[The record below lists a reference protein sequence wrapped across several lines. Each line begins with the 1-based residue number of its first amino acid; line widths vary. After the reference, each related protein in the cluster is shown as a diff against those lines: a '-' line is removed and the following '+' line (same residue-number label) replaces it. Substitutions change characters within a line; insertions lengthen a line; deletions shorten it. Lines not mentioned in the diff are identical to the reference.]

1 MNSYKRVVTAIS
13 HKQPDRPPLDY
24 LATAEVTDSLCSY
37 LNVSSEEELLNRLG
51 VDFRT
56 VNPQIDKTQ
65 PVPPSIEDEYGG
77 KGELETTCYGAVLL
91 KTKNFPQS
99 HCIFGPFYQ
108 TENLDHFDWP
118 TVSDVETTEA
128 LRSEIAR
135 FNEQGYCTLVHC
147 DNPFKIAY
155 FMRPFEEFLIDCLT
169 QPEYALELMKRI
181 ADIEFTRA
189 SNGVKAGAR
198 SVLISGDFAHQRAL
212 MISPGT
218 FRKVLKPILAE
229 FVSLLKGL
237 DPKVLVFLHSDGDLS
252 PVLEDLI
259 ECGFDAVHPI
269 QPESM
274 DMVAVKRRYGDRLTL
289 FGGVSVQSELPRSK
303 PEKIRALVRQR
314 IQLLGERGGFILAP
328 SNTILSDTPPES
340 IAAMYQE
347 AQFVKTW

>member
-1 MNSYKRVVTAIS
+1 
-13 HKQPDRPPLDY
+13 
-24 LATAEVTDSLCSY
+24 
-37 LNVSSEEELLNRLG
+37 
-51 VDFRT
+51 
-56 VNPQIDKTQ
+56 
-65 PVPPSIEDEYGG
+65 
-77 KGELETTCYGAVLL
+77 VLL
-91 KTKNFPQS
+91 KAKNFPQS
-99 HCIFGPFYQ
+99 HRIFGPFYQ
-108 TENLDHFDWP
+108 TEDLDHFDWP
-118 TVSDVETTEA
+118 TVSDVQTAEV
-128 LRSEIAR
+128 LRLEIAR
-135 FNEQGYCTLVHC
+135 FNEQGYCTLVRC

-155 FMRPFEEFLIDCLT
+155 FVRPFEEFLVDCLT
-169 QPEYALELMKRI
+169 RPEYAIELMKRI
-181 ADIEFTRA
+181 AYIEFTRA

-198 SVLISGDFAHQRAL
+198 AAFIVGDFAWQQGM

-229 FVSLLKGL
+229 FVSLMKGL

-289 FGGVSVQSELPRSK
+289 FGGVSVQSELPGSK
-303 PEKIRALVRQR
+303 PEEIRSLVRQR

-328 SNTILSDTPPES
+328 SNSILSDTPTES

-347 AQFVKTW
+347 AQAI